1 MLIHAERLTS
11 GRRNEFAI
19 QERMIWYAE
28 TAPIGIKNMAEK
40 RAGILVVDTTMTFP
54 MTEMG
59 MRIILWMLRSPV
71 HPETYVTTRETKK
84 APIQTGE
91 VTRGVQMEPY
101 PSVLTVEGK

>member
-1 MLIHAERLTS
+1 
-11 GRRNEFAI
+11 
-19 QERMIWYAE
+19 
-28 TAPIGIKNMAEK
+28 MAKK
-40 RAGILVVDTTMTFP
+40 RAGTLIADTTMTFP